1 MNNEIEV
8 VNTNKEIS
16 VQLVKQQFDIVNEL
30 YKQIMIPDEH
40 YGKIPGTKKDT
51 LFKAG
56 AEKLNILFK
65 LVPKIER
72 EDKIDLGNGH
82 REIEMVIGLYH
93 RDTEKFWG
101 QGTGSCSTMESK
113 YRYRSGDNFEVTDE
127 IIPKDAKEKK
137 AEYRKQGY
145 GMKKIDGM
153 WAWVKYL
160 SDDKVENPDIADVYN
175 TVRKMAY
182 KRALVSATIT
192 ATGVSDIFTQDIED
206 FKQPEKTEYIP
217 LDKIKDE
224 FQGQEIITKDQAK
237 AKLEALPQ
245 NIKDGFKALGYTA
258 NLVWEVCTEA
268 KWDNNKIMDV
278 INTDAEATKK
288 NPLHNNDAD
297 LPEGFNI
304 PF

>member
-1 MNNEIEV
+1 MNDIEV
-8 VNTNKEIS
+8 VNNQVS
-16 VQLVKQQFDIVNEL
+16 VQSVKQQFDVVNEL
-30 YKQIMIPDEH
+30 YKQIMVQDEH

-72 EDKIDLGNGH
+72 EDKIDLGSGH

-113 YRYRSGDNFEVTDE
+113 YRYRSGDNFEVTE
-127 IIPKDAKEKK
+127 EAIPKDAKEKK
-137 AEYRKQGY
+137 TEYRKQGF
-145 GMKKIDGM
+145 GMKKVDGA
-153 WAWVKYL
+153 WVWVKYL
-160 SDDKVENPDIADVYN
+160 SEEKSENPDIADIYN

-217 LDKIKDE
+217 PENNTEQRKKEAEKKYNDFYNGLEDGYKFELKDMTERDRFILFNKCGFDIKKLDE
-224 FQGQEIITKDQAK
+224 VITKNVKGLSHDDPFSD
-237 AKLEALPQ
+237 E
-245 NIKDGFKALGYTA
+245 
-258 NLVWEVCTEA
+258 
-268 KWDNNKIMDV
+268 
-278 INTDAEATKK
+278 
-288 NPLHNNDAD
+288 
-297 LPEGFNI
+297 NI